1 LVFYYVCMCV
11 LCMGVW
17 VNNKCCVVCL
27 GLYIIGWFCRSLT
40 WVANI
45 VRSHILVYFLAKEA
59 HLAILIFFYFFS
71 RKIPWKVEPQIG
83 HEYPKLRRGNK
94 NITITKEG
102 LETVIGPPLL
112 SFLLTF
118 IYLSSI
124 FPIFFYFV
132 YRYNNDGGNKNHYCH
147 FQAPNFLVIDANL

>member
-1 LVFYYVCMCV
+1 MCVCV

-27 GLYIIGWFCRSLT
+27 GFYIIGWFCRSLT

-45 VRSHILVYFLAKEA
+45 ARSHILPYFLAKEA
-59 HLAILIFFYFFS
+59 HLAIMKFLYFFS

-102 LETVIGPPLL
+102 LVAVIGPPLV
-112 SFLLTF
+112 SFLLMLFYF
-118 IYLSSI
+118 IL
-124 FPIFFYFV
+124 FFFYFS
-132 YRYNNDGGNKNHYCH
+132 Y
-147 FQAPNFLVIDANL
+147 FFLFCL